1 MNYVPKIDRRSFVIG
16 TAAAGAGFSLGM
28 SLPFGAASAQGSAQG
43 TPELNA
49 WVVVKPDDTVVVR
62 FARSEMG
69 QGALTG
75 LCQLVAEEL
84 EADWS
89 KVTWEYVDPRENIRR
104 KRIFGN
110 FNSTGSNAI
119 RQSHDYVRRGG
130 AAARQMLI
138 QAAANEW
145 KVPASECTAAN
156 SLITHTP
163 SGRKTSYGKVVN
175 AAVKIEPPNPKSLT
189 LKDPKV
195 WKIAGKPMK
204 RLDTMDKLTGKQ
216 KYSADTQLPGMLNAA
231 IKACPVRGGKL
242 VSFDASKVKGMKG
255 VKNVLAVGGNAVA
268 VVADTWWHAKTA
280 LDALPVTWDE
290 GPGAKASSATIEAML
305 KEGLEAETQ
314 FVGNK
319 AGDINTA
326 LGSAAKKVEAVY
338 AYPYQN
344 HACME
349 PLNATARYTADKC
362 EVWTSTQNAEAVL
375 AAAVEASGLPFE
387 KVEVSV
393 VSAGGGFG
401 RRARTDYVT
410 QAVQIAKQ
418 MPGAPIKLLWSREE
432 DMTQGTY
439 HPITMCKLTASLDKD
454 NNVTGLRMRISGQ
467 SILAGIAPSR
477 LVNGRDPATFQGLNA
492 GGTEGQI
499 GYDIPNILVDHA
511 MRNPHLMPGFWRG
524 VNNNQ
529 NAIYLECFIDE
540 VAHAAGQDPLE
551 FRRKMMKKHPKHLAV
566 LNAAAEKAEYGKP
579 LPKGVFRGIAQQMG
593 YGSYV
598 AAVAEVSV
606 SSDGMLTIHRIVG
619 ATDPGHV
626 ANPLLVER
634 QIAGSFVYGL
644 SAILYGGCTVK
655 DGRVEQTNFHDY
667 NSMRIAAMPKVE
679 TVLVP
684 SGGFWGGVGEP
695 TIFVAAPAVLN
706 AIFAATGKRIR
717 SFPLKDQGIRTA

>member
-28 SLPFGAASAQGSAQG
+28 TLPFGEAFAQGA

-84 EADWS
+84 ECDWS

-138 QAAANEW
+138 QAAATEW

-156 SLITHTP
+156 STITHTP
-163 SGRKTSYGKVVN
+163 SGRKTTYGKVVD
-175 AAVKIEPPNPKSLT
+175 AAVKIEPPDPKSIT

-195 WKIAGKPMK
+195 WKIAGKPVA

-216 KYSADTQLPGMLNAA
+216 KYSIDTQLPGMLNAA

-242 VSFDASKVKGMKG
+242 VSFDAAKVKGMKG

-280 LDALPVTWDE
+280 LDAVPVVWDE
-290 GPGAKASSATIEAML
+290 GPSAKVSSETIAAFL
-305 KEGLEAETQ
+305 KEGLEAETP
-314 FVGNK
+314 FVGNR
-319 AGDINTA
+319 AGDINAA
-326 LGSAAKKVEAVY
+326 LSGAAKKVEAVY

-349 PLNATARYTADKC
+349 PLNATARYTAEKC
-362 EVWTSTQNAEAVL
+362 EVWTSTQNAEGVL
-375 AAAVEASGLPFE
+375 AAAVEASGLPFNRCD
-387 KVEVSV
+387 VTV
-393 VSAGGGFG
+393 VTAGGGFG

-418 MPGAPIKLLWSREE
+418 MPGVPIKMLWSREE

-439 HPITMCKLTASLDKD
+439 HPVTMCKLTAALDAD
-454 NNVTGLRMRISGQ
+454 NNVTGLRVRIAGQ
-467 SILAGIAPSR
+467 SIIAGIAPER
-477 LVNGRDPATFQGLNA
+477 LVNGRDPAVFQGLNP

-499 GYDIPNILVDHA
+499 GYDIPNILIDHA
-511 MRNPHLMPGFWRG
+511 MRNPHLTPGFWRG

-551 FRRKMMKKHPKHLAV
+551 FRRKMMAKYPKHLAV

-619 ATDPGHV
+619 ATDPGHI

-634 QIAGSFVYGL
+634 QVAGSFVYGL

-655 DGRVEQTNFHDY
+655 DGRIEQTNFHDY
-667 NSMRIAAMPKVE
+667 NSMRMAAMPKVE
-679 TVLVP
+679 TVIVP

-717 SFPLKDQGIRTA
+717 EFPLKNQGLRTA

>member
-28 SLPFGAASAQGSAQG
+28 TLPFGAAYAQG

-75 LCQLVAEEL
+75 LSQLVAEEL
-84 EADWS
+84 ECDWS

-138 QAAANEW
+138 QAAATEW
-145 KVPASECTAAN
+145 KVPASECTASN
-156 SLITHTP
+156 STITHTP
-163 SGRKTSYGKVVN
+163 SGRKTTYGKVVN
-175 AAVKIEPPNPKSLT
+175 AAVKIEPPDPKSLT

-195 WKIAGKPMK
+195 WKIAGKPVA

-242 VSFDASKVKGMKG
+242 VSFDAAKVKGMKG
-255 VKNVLAVGGNAVA
+255 VKNVLDVGGNAVA

-280 LDALPVTWDE
+280 LDALPVVWDE
-290 GPGAKASSATIEAML
+290 GPGAKASSETIAAFL
-305 KEGLEAETQ
+305 KEGLDAETP
-314 FVGNK
+314 FVGNR
-319 AGDINTA
+319 AGDINAA
-326 LGSAAKKVEAVY
+326 LSGAAKKVEAVY

-375 AAAVEASGLPFE
+375 AAAVEASGLPFNN
-387 KVEVSV
+387 VEVTV
-393 VSAGGGFG
+393 VTAGGGFG

-410 QAVQIAKQ
+410 QAVQIARQ
-418 MPGAPIKLLWSREE
+418 MPGVPIKLLWSREE

-439 HPITMCKLTASLDKD
+439 HPITMCKLTAALDKD
-454 NNVTGLRMRISGQ
+454 NNMTGLRVRISGQ
-467 SILAGIAPSR
+467 SILAGIAPDR
-477 LVNGRDPATFQGLNA
+477 LDKGRDPATFQGLNA

-499 GYDIPNILVDHA
+499 GYDIPNILIDHA
-511 MRNPHLMPGFWRG
+511 MRNPHLTPGFWRG

-551 FRRKMMKKHPKHLAV
+551 FRRKMMAKHPKHLAV

-579 LPKGVFRGIAQQMG
+579 LPKGVFRGISQQMG

-606 SSDGMLTIHRIVG
+606 SSDGLLTIHRIVG

-626 ANPLLVER
+626 ANPMLVER
-634 QIAGSFVYGL
+634 QISGSFVYGL

-655 DGRVEQTNFHDY
+655 DGRVEQTNFHNY
-667 NSMRIAAMPKVE
+667 NSMRMAAMPKVE

-717 SFPLKDQGIRTA
+717 SFPLKDQGLRTA